1 MALMQQLHD
10 QPQRLF
16 EVIASGIGTQPPGN
30 YLHWDELRHRPPPQ
44 GFTHEEWW
52 LATKL
57 ARQSGLRRVP
67 FRDKADR
74 PITYGTPDAMQALLH
89 EVDRNAAG
97 QIQIPELVTTPQNR
111 DRYIVRSLM
120 EEAITS
126 SQLEGAA
133 TTHKVAKD
141 MLQRQRKPRDKGER
155 MIMNNYHAM
164 QFIREQFNEPLTPE
178 IILELQRILTTD
190 TLDDPGAAGRWRR
203 PEEDVKVVDNR
214 NNEVL
219 HVPPAAEQLPE
230 RMRLLCAFAND
241 RADQPFIHPVVRAIL
256 LHFMLGYD
264 HPFADGNGR
273 TARALFYWCMAQRG
287 YWLIEFVS
295 ISRVIKKAPAQ
306 YVRAY
311 LYAETDE
318 SDTTYFLLHQ
328 LRALNE
334 AIVDL
339 HAYLHRKVEE
349 LRNTQELLERS
360 PALHKRLNHR
370 QLALLD
376 HALKH
381 PRFVYKIDRHQSSH
395 HVTYQTARTDLLD
408 LVEMGLLEKST
419 VGRTFIFVP
428 PDDLRDRLEG
438 IRRGGDRATAST
450 TSLGAPASGGDGSND
465 DRR

>member
-1 MALMQQLHD
+1 MRVPVTPPQIHQLMLRLKP
-10 QPQRLF
+10 PQRLI
-16 EVIASGIGTQPPGN
+16 EVIQSGIGTQPLGS
-30 YLHWDELRHRPPPQ
+30 YLHWDEMRHRPQPE
-44 GFTHEEWW
+44 GFSHDEWW

-57 ARQSGLRRVP
+57 ARQSALRRLP
-67 FRDKADR
+67 FNDKAAR
-74 PITYGTPDAMQALLH
+74 PFTYSVPDNVQALLH

-141 MLQRQRKPRDKGER
+141 MLQRQRKPRDKGEQ

-164 QFIREQFNEPLTPE
+164 QFIRDRYKDPLTPE
-178 IILELQRILTTD
+178 TILELQRILTTD
-190 TLDDPGAAGRWRR
+190 TLENPSAAGRWRR
-203 PEEDVKVVDNR
+203 PDEDVKVVDNR

-219 HVPPAAEQLPE
+219 HIPPAAEELPE
-230 RMRLLCAFAND
+230 RMKLLCAFAND
-241 RADQPFIHPVVRAIL
+241 RADEPFIHPVVRAIL

-273 TARALFYWCMAQRG
+273 TARALFYWCMAQRE

-311 LYAETDE
+311 LYTETDD
-318 SDTTYFLLHQ
+318 SDATYFLLHQ

-334 AIVDL
+334 AIDDL

-349 LRNTQELLERS
+349 LRDAQQLIEQS
-360 PALHKRLNHR
+360 PALHQRLNYR
-370 QLALLD
+370 QLALIN
-376 HALKH
+376 HALQH
-381 PRFVYKIDRHQSSH
+381 PKSVYKIDRHQSSH

-408 LVEMGLLEKST
+408 LVDMGLLEKSL
-419 VGRTFIFVP
+419 VGRAFMFVP
-428 PDDLRDRLEG
+428 PDDIRERLNT
-438 IRRGGDRATAST
+438 IRNGADT
-450 TSLGAPASGGDGSND
+450 TS
-465 DRR
+465 DR

>member
-1 MALMQQLHD
+1 MRVPPTPLRTIELMQKLHE

-16 EVIASGIGTQPPGN
+16 EIIQSGVGTQPAGS
-30 YLHWDELRHRPPPQ
+30 YLHWDELRHRPPPP
-44 GFTHEEWW
+44 GFSHEEWW

-57 ARQSGLRRVP
+57 ARQSGLRSLP
-67 FRDKADR
+67 FRDKAAR
-74 PITYGTPDAMQALLH
+74 PFTYGTPDTVQALLH

-111 DRYIVRSLM
+111 NRYIVRSLM

-133 TTHKVAKD
+133 TTHEVAKD
-141 MLQRQRKPRDKGER
+141 MLQRRRKPRDKGEQ

-164 QFIREQFNEPLTPE
+164 QFIRERYKEPLTPQ

-190 TLDDPGAAGRWRR
+190 TLEDPSAAGRWRR
-203 PEEDVKVVDNR
+203 SDEDVKVVDNR

-219 HVPPAAEQLPE
+219 HIPPAADELPE
-230 RMRLLCAFAND
+230 RMQLLCAFAND
-241 RADQPFIHPVVRAIL
+241 RADEPFIHPVVRAIL

-273 TARALFYWCMAQRG
+273 TARALFYWCMAQRE

-311 LYAETDE
+311 LYTETDE

-339 HAYLHRKVEE
+339 HAYLHRKVVE
-349 LRNTQELLERS
+349 LRDTQQLLDQS
-360 PALHKRLNHR
+360 PALHQRLNHR
-370 QLALLD
+370 QLALLN
-376 HALKH
+376 HALQH

-428 PDDLRDRLEG
+428 PDDLRARLDAL
-438 IRRGGDRATAST
+438 RRGPDVPRSNAASHQ
-450 TSLGAPASGGDGSND
+450 
-465 DRR
+465 